1 MLNILVNHEKLLI
14 NVNNSISSTNI
25 AADIEQVGLHSVIT
39 VSIHKNG

>member
-1 MLNILVNHEKLLI
+1 MLTILVNQEKLLI

-25 AADIEQVGLHSVIT
+25 AAVIEQVGLHSVTT